1 MKTTKHFAKANT
13 CTQSTFILKVKD
25 MEIDPK
31 TRQIIVSFLRN
42 IKSKKISK
50 AKMEELKDEILRKT
64 SVRMINLST
73 LKRMVKKISKE
84 ETQARKIEE
93 AKIES
98 VSGFK
103 PVIVPITTQAF
114 QSVILYDLT
123 ASKRTIKRLN
133 EKLEQLKQISNA
145 QSAEF
150 KQKLASELSFIR
162 KELEKLDSKLE
173 EVEKQLALK
182 AKK

>member
-1 MKTTKHFAKANT
+1 
-13 CTQSTFILKVKD
+13 

-31 TRQIIVSFLRN
+31 TREIIVSFLRN

-73 LKRMVKKISKE
+73 LKRMVKKVAKE
-84 ETQARKIEE
+84 EAQAKKIEE

-103 PVIVPITTQAF
+103 PVIVPITNQAF
-114 QSVILYDLT
+114 QTVIMYDLA
-123 ASKRTIKRLN
+123 ASKRTIQRLN
-133 EKLEQLKQISNA
+133 ERIEQVKETSKT
-145 QSAEF
+145 QSVGF
-150 KQKLASELSFIR
+150 KQRISSELSFIR

-173 EVEKQLALK
+173 QVEKQLIQK
-182 AKK
+182 SKK